1 MRVFAI
7 VIKRSQ
13 LVLFCAVWEN
23 KDFLSQNTA
32 AETSNQ
38 HQEFLSRLHKNRA
51 HISKIQQITSTSQ
64 KKQSLHKKRYSF
76 QWTLQAY
83 TQLYPH
89 LFPPIPKRSL
99 EKAPSID

>member
-1 MRVFAI
+1 MFFAI
-7 VIKRSQ
+7 VVKRSQ
-13 LVLFCAVWEN
+13 LALFCAVWEN
-23 KDFLSQNTA
+23 KDFMSQNTA

-38 HQEFLSRLHKNRA
+38 HQEFLSRLHKNRV

-89 LFPPIPKRSL
+89 LFPPFQS
-99 EKAPSID
+99 AH

>member
-1 MRVFAI
+1 MFFAI

-13 LVLFCAVWEN
+13 LALFCAVWEN

-51 HISKIQQITSTSQ
+51 HISKNTTDYINFTEKTKFAQ
-64 KKQSLHKKRYSF
+64 KAILISMDISSL
-76 QWTLQAY
+76 Y
-83 TQLYPH
+83 TTIPPPL
-89 LFPPIPKRSL
+89 PPIPKRSL

>member
-1 MRVFAI
+1 MFFAI

-13 LVLFCAVWEN
+13 LALFCAVWEN

-51 HISKIQQITSTSQ
+51 HISKIQQITSTSKFAQ
-64 KKQSLHKKRYSF
+64 KAMLISMDITSL
-76 QWTLQAY
+76 Y
-83 TQLYPH
+83 TT
-89 LFPPIPKRSL
+89 KRSL